1 MIDLFRDVARF
12 PVEPGISVLLVVILW
27 LGRVIIVGL
36 KLSVII
42 NFVVVIAHWVVNG
55 FINTP
60 VSLGVKVL
68 LVLGIMVLRGRGIIN
83 GPILMVR
90 DASS

>member
-1 MIDLFRDVARF
+1 MDLFRYVARF
-12 PVEPGISVLLVVILW
+12 PIEPGISVMLVVVLS
-27 LGRVIIVGL
+27 LGSVFIASL
-36 KLSVII
+36 KLPVII

-68 LVLGIMVLRGRGIIN
+68 LVLGIMVLGGRGIVN
-83 GPILMVR
+83 RPILMVLVA
-90 DASS
+90 AS